1 MGYPIPIKLLLKNFK
16 SHKSTI
22 IPLGHVKDKCYT
34 MGISGSGKSSILEA
48 MQYALGREI
57 SNNEEF
63 FHYTNLKGE
72 DALRYE
78 DHALIELTVV
88 NIGPDFIRAYDENEE
103 LRVVL
108 EAFRGKKNKR
118 YVHRANGDIERIT
131 LSNLREFGNY
141 NDPLIFVDDTK
152 TSVWSML
159 KPKQRYS
166 EVAKFMKIE
175 EFESNVNLT
184 KKEFS
189 KAQNILDKAE
199 EDLNLAYIE
208 FKSITEKYNRYFK
221 KKEKEKELKDTELEC
236 LKAKLFENIEK
247 FEELQDDMSHASESI
262 ENLKMNIEKL
272 RSQIN
277 SDENKIIGLKT
288 NIQGQLQKKEELISQ
303 RDSLFLEISIFDSRF
318 KLLKNELEA
327 QGKKFPEQDERY
339 IIESRLGEIT
349 SSIIEKSLNIAEN
362 KKLKAKYEGDLEL
375 RRKDKLPLDNDI
387 LRLQKSLSDND
398 IPFEILA
405 KTLDIKKKCED
416 WRDYLERALG
426 NFRLGLIVEEKN
438 RLKAQELNR
447 RLNTRA
453 FLLYPV
459 SKYAQQSEKSLR
471 SWDDLLSIETSK
483 ISVRTVTDFLNLV
496 MSSTYF
502 AETPDEK
509 ENYLLKKPRST
520 IFCKDGF
527 NYRIYSQRKVN
538 LKGLS
543 YYIGKGASE
552 RQIKILESQIL
563 DIETIIKD
571 LEEELGEEQKHQSD
585 LSTAL
590 EFIDLSIKE
599 PDFQGKKEQKRILD
613 EEISELSSDLAN
625 PQERIMSIEN
635 EISRNKEL
643 RASYKDESERTREL
657 FIDLQTRITEISQL
671 FNVTFNKFYIKQ
683 DPVLEGLDLS
693 KVEII
698 ETYKDKDYEYKGINS
713 NIISRLKEEE
723 RPIEESKLLEYKIK
737 GIEDVLETFKDL
749 PDDIVKIYEDQKL
762 RIESIEKEKEEFSIN
777 RLKCQEKFNRAV
789 ENLENELKKW
799 EKTVSKK
806 FQEILRDL
814 KLDGVLNF
822 SKIGEGQYELN
833 ISVSKIE
840 GGSLLPL
847 ERSGFSKGQKR
858 RVSIAFQTAILTQS
872 NSSFFVWDEFDEGLD
887 NYHRELLAKAI
898 QNHLPN
904 KKLIGITPTH
914 PIRGYLEAF
923 DWIIELF
930 LDNNE
935 NTQVQMVKFS
945 DKIKRE
951 KFITDVF

>member
-16 SHKSTI
+16 SHKSTV
-22 IPLGHVKDKCYT
+22 IPLGQVKDKCYT

-48 MQYALGREI
+48 IQYALGKEI

-63 FHYTNLKGE
+63 FHYSNLKDE
-72 DALRYE
+72 QTLHYE

-103 LRVVL
+103 LRIVL
-108 EAFRGKKNKR
+108 EAFRGKRNKR
-118 YVHRANGDIERIT
+118 YVRRANGDIERIT
-131 LSNLREFGNY
+131 LSNLREFGNH

-159 KPKQRYS
+159 KPNQRYS

-184 KKEFS
+184 KIEFS
-189 KAQNILDKAE
+189 NAQKILDKAE

-208 FKSITEKYNRYFK
+208 FKSIEEKYARYLK
-221 KKEKEKELKDTELEC
+221 KQEKEKELKETELEC
-236 LKAKLFENIEK
+236 LKARLFENIEK
-247 FEELQDDMSHASESI
+247 FQELQDGMNHASESI
-262 ENLKMNIEKL
+262 EDLIAKIEKL
-272 RSQIN
+272 RNQIKT
-277 SDENKIIGLKT
+277 DESKIVSLKT

-303 RDSLFLEISIFDSRF
+303 RDGLFLEISNFYSRL

-327 QGKKFPEQDERY
+327 QSKKLPRQDERS
-339 IIESRLGEIT
+339 IIESRLEEIR
-349 SSIIEKSLNIAEN
+349 SSITEKSLNIAEN
-362 KKLKAKYEGDLEL
+362 KRLKAKYESALEL

-387 LRLQKSLSDND
+387 LRLQKSLNDNG

-405 KTLDIKKKCED
+405 KTLDIKKDCED

-426 NFRLGLIVEEKN
+426 NFRLGIIVEEKN
-438 RLKAQELNR
+438 KLKAQEINR
-447 RLNTRA
+447 KLNTRA

-459 SKYAQQSEKSLR
+459 SKFAKLTEKSLR
-471 SWDDLLSIETSK
+471 SWDDLLSVETSK
-483 ISVRTVTDFLNLV
+483 ISARTVIDFLNLV

-502 AETPDEK
+502 AETPEEK
-509 ENYLLKKPRST
+509 ENYFLKKPRST
-520 IFCKDGF
+520 VFCKDGF
-527 NYRIYSQRKVN
+527 NYRIYSQRKVK

-552 RQIKILESQIL
+552 RQIKILQTQIL
-563 DIETIIKD
+563 DADIIIKG
-571 LEEELGEEQKHQSD
+571 LEEHIGGMQKHQSD
-585 LSTAL
+585 LEKAL
-590 EFIDLSIKE
+590 EVIDLSIKE
-599 PDFQGKKEQKRILD
+599 PEFRRKEEQKRILD
-613 EEISELSSDLAN
+613 EEISELSSDLAS
-625 PQERIMSIEN
+625 PQDRIKSIEK

-643 RASYKDESERTREL
+643 RDSYKDELERTREL
-657 FIDLQTRITEISQL
+657 FNDLQTRITEISQS
-671 FNVTFNKFYIKQ
+671 FYVTFNRFYIKQ
-683 DPVLEGLDLS
+683 DSLLEGLDLS
-693 KVEII
+693 KIEII

-713 NIISRLKEEE
+713 SIISRLKEID
-723 RPIEESKLLEYKIK
+723 RPTEESKLLEYKIQA
-737 GIEDVLETFKDL
+737 IEDVLETFKDL

-762 RIESIEKEKEEFSIN
+762 RIESIEKEKEEFSN
-777 RLKCQEKFNRAV
+777 NKLKCQEKFNRAV

-799 EKTVSKK
+799 EKTISKK
-806 FQEILRDL
+806 FQEILQDL

-822 SKIGEGQYELN
+822 SKIGDGKYELN
-833 ISVSKIE
+833 INVSKIE

-858 RVSIAFQTAILTQS
+858 RVSIAFQTAILSQS
-872 NSSFFVWDEFDEGLD
+872 DSSFFVWDEFDEGLD
-887 NYHRELLAKAI
+887 NYHRELLAKTI

-914 PIRGYLEAF
+914 PIRGYLESF
-923 DWIIELF
+923 EWIIELF
-930 LDNNE
+930 LDNHE
-935 NTQVQMVKFS
+935 NTQVQIIKFS

-951 KFITDVF
+951 NYITDVF